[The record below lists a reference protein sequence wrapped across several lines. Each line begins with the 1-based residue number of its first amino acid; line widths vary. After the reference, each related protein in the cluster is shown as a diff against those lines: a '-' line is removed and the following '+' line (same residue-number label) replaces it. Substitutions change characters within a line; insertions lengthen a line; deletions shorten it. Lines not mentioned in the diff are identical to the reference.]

1 MPYPVKVLLATSRS
15 WYLGHTAR
23 AFAIRD
29 SLVALCMADKRPA
42 GVSSDLYRRC
52 WPYHVAMKFFYHCTS
67 QILEEKAT
75 YFFSY
80 LYDSWLENELRS
92 HSYDVIQSIMGFG
105 IQGFRHPSSRGA
117 LKVVDCP
124 NTHPVTYRGF
134 WQRECDLWCPREKV
148 PIPRRF
154 FRRMTQELEMAD
166 MILCPSTFVK
176 ESMLLNGIPE
186 SKCFVN
192 PFGVDSQ
199 LFKSRSHIPTTPKF
213 ICVGTICLRKGHQYL
228 FRAFELVKKVI
239 PTAELICV
247 GGYKRDFAK
256 EKPKWKG
263 SFTHIPHVDQTTLA
277 GILQNCTAFVFPS
290 QEEGFARVLSEAMGA
305 GLPIIA
311 SHESGATT
319 LVRDG
324 IEGFIVRGRDPRH
337 IADAMVR
344 VALDPG
350 LNLKMGE
357 AAFQKGAAKNTWQD
371 YGDRLLEKYQRR
383 LASFKHT

>member
-1 MPYPVKVLLATSRS
+1 MNVILASSRS
-15 WYLGHTAR
+15 WYLGNTS
-23 AFAIRD
+23 I
-29 SLVALCMADKRPA
+29 ALHERGVLSALLMADKKP
-42 GVSSDLYRRC
+42 SLLPPQLYRRC

-75 YFFSY
+75 YFFSH
-80 LYDSWLENELRS
+80 LYDSWLQKELRRR
-92 HSYDVIQSIMGFG
+92 SYDVIHAIMGFG
-105 IQGFRHPSSRGA
+105 IHGFLHASSKNA

-134 WQRECDLWCPREKV
+134 WQRECDLWCPGENV
-148 PIPRRF
+148 PIPGRF

-166 MILCPSTFVK
+166 LILCPSVFVK
-176 ESMLLNGIPE
+176 ETMFLNGISD

-199 LFKSRSHIPTTPKF
+199 LFKSRSHIPTAPKF
-213 ICVGTICLRKGHQYL
+213 ICVGTICVRKGYQYL

-239 PTAELICV
+239 PNAELICV
-247 GGYKRDFAK
+247 GDFKRDFAK
-256 EKPKWKG
+256 EKPRWDG
-263 SFTHIPHVDQTTLA
+263 LFTHIPHVDHTTLA
-277 GILQNCTAFVFPS
+277 GILQKCSAFVFPS

-324 IEGFIVRGRDPRH
+324 IEGFIVRGRDPQH
-337 IADAMVR
+337 IAEAMIR
-344 VALDPG
+344 IALDLD
-350 LNLKMGE
+350 LNLKMGN
-357 AAFQKGAAKNTWQD
+357 AAFEKGTSKNSWQD
-371 YGDRLLEKYQRR
+371 YGDRLLEEYQRR
-383 LASFKHT
+383 LATFKHP